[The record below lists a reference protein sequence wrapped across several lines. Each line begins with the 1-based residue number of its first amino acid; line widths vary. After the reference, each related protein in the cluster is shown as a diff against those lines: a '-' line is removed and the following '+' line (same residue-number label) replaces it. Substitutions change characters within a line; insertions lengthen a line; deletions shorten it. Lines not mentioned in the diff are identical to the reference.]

1 MGVPYLGIG
10 PSAHSFDGK
19 KRGYNIANNVIYIKS
34 IREGKLPYRVD
45 NLSGEDLVNEYIMT
59 SLRTMWGCSLDKLK
73 MDFGVVLDGEELK
86 KLKGLDLIINH
97 GNAIKLTDK
106 GKLLA
111 DTVAASL
118 FIGL

>member
-1 MGVPYLGIG
+1 
-10 PSAHSFDGK
+10 
-19 KRGYNIANNVIYIKS
+19 
-34 IREGKLPYRVD
+34 
-45 NLSGEDLVNEYIMT
+45 
-59 SLRTMWGCSLDKLK
+59 LK